1 MDRRSFNSLLI
12 IFAFIATTETAFAQ
26 EQIGQSGA
34 PVPTQPFPLFHNP
47 TDQFVPTAPGTRS
60 YFFRGQQHRPAPDK
74 SAFPHW
80 PCHRNP
86 IFRTWFKR
94 SGQTS
99 VTAVEDT

>member
-1 MDRRSFNSLLI
+1 MDRRSFNWLMI

-60 YFFRGQQHRPAPDK
+60 YFFRGHQHRPAQP
-74 SAFPHW
+74 SNTRPA
-80 PCHRNP
+80 
-86 IFRTWFKR
+86 T
-94 SGQTS
+94 GTS
-99 VTAVEDT
+99 NQKLR